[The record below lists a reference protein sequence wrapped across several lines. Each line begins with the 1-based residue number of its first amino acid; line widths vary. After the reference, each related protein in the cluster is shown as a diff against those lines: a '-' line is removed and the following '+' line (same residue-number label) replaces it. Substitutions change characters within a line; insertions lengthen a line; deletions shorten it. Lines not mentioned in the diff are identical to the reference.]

1 MTQGLSN
8 NRCVFCVN
16 YTPDTLSLELDEIDK
31 ITVFLKFAF
40 KWLRQE
46 ITQINKQVNKYSHK
60 FCYEGNKE
68 DGEPE

>member
-16 YTPDTLSLELDEIDK
+16 YTPGTLLSLELDEIDK

-40 KWLRQE
+40 KVVE
-46 ITQINKQVNKYSHK
+46 IGNHSNKQTS
-60 FCYEGNKE
+60 
-68 DGEPE
+68 